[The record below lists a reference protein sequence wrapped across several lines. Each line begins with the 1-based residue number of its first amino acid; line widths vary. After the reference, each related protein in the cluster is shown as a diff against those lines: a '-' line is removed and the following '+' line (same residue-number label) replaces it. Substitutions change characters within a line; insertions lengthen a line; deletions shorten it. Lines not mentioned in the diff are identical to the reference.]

1 MVYVCIG
8 LAALVFAA
16 DLLIKNRI
24 EKEEGLPRTALGGK
38 ILLQRYHNRGAALN
52 FLEKRPRLVTW
63 LSVFLTLF
71 SLFLFVLSLGRRG
84 NRLLQLSLALL
95 LGGAFSNT
103 YDRLRRKYVV
113 DYVSF
118 RVGWKRLAGVVFNLS
133 DFCIIVGALLACL
146 VCGHSAKG
154 I

>member
-52 FLEKRPRLVTW
+52 FLGKRPRLVTS
-63 LSVFLTLF
+63 LSVLLTLL
-71 SLFLFVLSLGRRG
+71 SLLLLVLSLGRRG
-84 NRLLQLSLALL
+84 NRFLQLSLALL

-103 YDRLRRKYVV
+103 YDRLKRKYVV

-118 RVGWKRLAGVVFNLS
+118 RVRWKRLAGVVFNLS
-133 DFCIIVGALLACL
+133 DFCIIVGAMLACL
-146 VCGHSAKG
+146 AW
-154 I
+154 

>member
-24 EKEEGLPRTALGGK
+24 EKDEELPRTALGGK

-52 FLEKRPRLVTW
+52 FLEKRPRLVTS
-63 LSVFLTLF
+63 LSVLLTLL
-71 SLFLFVLSLGRRG
+71 SLLLLVLSLGRRG
-84 NRLLQLSLALL
+84 NRFLQLSLALL

-103 YDRLRRKYVV
+103 YDRLKRKYVV

-118 RVGWKRLAGVVFNLS
+118 RVRWKRLAGVVFNFS
-133 DFCIIVGALLACL
+133 DFCIIVGAMLACL
-146 VCGHSAKG
+146 AW
-154 I
+154 

>member
-38 ILLQRYHNRGAALN
+38 ILLQRYHNKGAALN
-52 FLEKRPRLVTW
+52 FLEKRPRLVTC
-63 LSVFLTLF
+63 LSVLLTLF
-71 SLFLFVLSLGRRG
+71 SLFLLVLSLGRRG
-84 NRLLQLSLALL
+84 NRFLQLSLALL

-103 YDRLRRKYVV
+103 YDRLKRKYVV

-118 RVGWKRLAGVVFNLS
+118 RVRWKRLAGVVFNLS

-146 VCGHSAKG
+146 VWQR
-154 I
+154 

>member
-24 EKEEGLPRTALGGK
+24 EKDERLPRTALGGK

-52 FLEKRPRLVTW
+52 FLEKRPRLVTS
-63 LSVFLTLF
+63 LSVLLTLL
-71 SLFLFVLSLGRRG
+71 SLLLLVLSLGRRS
-84 NRLLQLSLALL
+84 NRFLQLSLALL

-103 YDRLRRKYVV
+103 YDRLKRKYVV

-118 RVGWKRLAGVVFNLS
+118 RVRWKRLAGVVFNLS
-133 DFCIIVGALLACL
+133 DFCIIVGAMLACL
-146 VCGHSAKG
+146 AW
-154 I
+154 

>member
-24 EKEEGLPRTALGGK
+24 EKDEGLPHTALGGK

-52 FLEKRPRLVTW
+52 FLEKRPRLVTS
-63 LSVFLTLF
+63 LSVLLTLL
-71 SLFLFVLSLGRRG
+71 SLLLLVLSLGRRG
-84 NRLLQLSLALL
+84 NRFLQLSLALL

-103 YDRLRRKYVV
+103 YDRLKRKYVV

-118 RVGWKRLAGVVFNLS
+118 RVRWKRLAGVVFNLS
-133 DFCIIVGALLACL
+133 DFCIIVGAMLACL
-146 VCGHSAKG
+146 AW
-154 I
+154 

>member
-24 EKEEGLPRTALGGK
+24 EKDEGLPRTALGGK

-52 FLEKRPRLVTW
+52 FLEKRPRLVTS
-63 LSVFLTLF
+63 LSVLLTLL
-71 SLFLFVLSLGRRG
+71 SLLLLVLSLGRRG
-84 NRLLQLSLALL
+84 NRFLQLSLVLL

-103 YDRLRRKYVV
+103 YDRLKRKYVV

-118 RVGWKRLAGVVFNLS
+118 RVRWKRLAGVVFNLS
-133 DFCIIVGALLACL
+133 DFCIIVGAMLACL
-146 VCGHSAKG
+146 AW
-154 I
+154 

>member
-8 LAALVFAA
+8 LATLVFAA

-24 EKEEGLPRTALGGK
+24 EKEERLPRTALGGK

-52 FLEKRPRLVTW
+52 FLEKRPRLVTS
-63 LSVFLTLF
+63 LSVLLTLL
-71 SLFLFVLSLGRRG
+71 SLLLLVLSLGRRG
-84 NRLLQLSLALL
+84 KRFLQLSLALL

-103 YDRLRRKYVV
+103 YDRLKRKYVV

-118 RVGWKRLAGVVFNLS
+118 RVRWKRLAGVVFNLS
-133 DFCIIVGALLACL
+133 DFCIIVGAMLACL
-146 VCGHSAKG
+146 AW
-154 I
+154 

>member
-24 EKEEGLPRTALGGK
+24 EKDEGLPRTALGGK
-38 ILLQRYHNRGAALN
+38 ILLQRYHNSGAALN
-52 FLEKRPRLVTW
+52 FLEKRPRLVTS
-63 LSVFLTLF
+63 LSVLLTLL
-71 SLFLFVLSLGRRG
+71 SLLLLVLSLGRRG
-84 NRLLQLSLALL
+84 NRFLQLSLALL

-103 YDRLRRKYVV
+103 YDRLKRKYVV

-118 RVGWKRLAGVVFNLS
+118 RVRWKRLAGVVFNLS
-133 DFCIIVGALLACL
+133 DFCIIVGAMLACL
-146 VCGHSAKG
+146 AW
-154 I
+154 